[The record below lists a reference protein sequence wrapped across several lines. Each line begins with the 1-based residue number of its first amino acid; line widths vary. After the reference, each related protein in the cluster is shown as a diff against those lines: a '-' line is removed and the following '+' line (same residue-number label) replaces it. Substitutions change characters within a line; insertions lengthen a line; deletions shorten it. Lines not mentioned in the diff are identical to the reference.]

1 MRNFIYL
8 LSIFIVLMGCGEN
21 EPVLKE
27 MEPESLRQEIR
38 LLRKE
43 IQGLKTLLTSK
54 VGSIQISAESV
65 TNPNPKK
72 EISKERDRAIS
83 GAKITHMGEIG
94 IFNESVGWT
103 NVATAKSDSLKIL
116 KTKF

>member
-38 LLRKE
+38 SLRKE

-54 VGSIQISAESV
+54 VGSI
-65 TNPNPKK
+65 
-72 EISKERDRAIS
+72 
-83 GAKITHMGEIG
+83 
-94 IFNESVGWT
+94 
-103 NVATAKSDSLKIL
+103 
-116 KTKF
+116 